1 MPKLNQF
8 YEKKQSTITY
18 YKYILKNCY
27 YGTHIFYA
35 YVGLTIRRIILSIF
49 LKNKYV
55 HIIQYR
61 MHDHHSD
68 VQKTEYILWKRV
80 DAFKMRSDN
89 KTLSN
94 KEENYL

>member
-1 MPKLNQF
+1 
-8 YEKKQSTITY
+8 
-18 YKYILKNCY
+18 
-27 YGTHIFYA
+27 
-35 YVGLTIRRIILSIF
+35 
-49 LKNKYV
+49 
-55 HIIQYR
+55 